1 MRYATGRL
9 VLLAICVVLV
19 AAWTKEDHEIFR
31 LRDEIKAYEGPDV
44 TFYDFL
50 GVKSNANQE
59 DIVKAYR
66 QKSKLLHP
74 DKVKRALIDKRSK
87 ASGVKGKGEK
97 AGAHA
102 SQGPSQRELAAALKE
117 AHERTSRLN
126 TAAVILRG
134 PMRERYD
141 HFLKNGFP
149 KWKGTGYYYSRFRPG
164 LGSVLVGLFIV
175 VGGVAHYIALI
186 LSWKR
191 QREFIDRYIRH
202 ARKAAWGDE
211 LGIQGIPG
219 IDSTGPTPLPDADDQ
234 GAAAMNR
241 RQKRMMER
249 ESRKKGGKGTAKPS
263 NSGTSTPSNEPTGAT
278 GPRRRVVAE
287 NGKVLIVDR
296 VGNVFLEEET
306 EDGGHAEF
314 LLDIDEIRRPTMRDT
329 VLFRLPSWL
338 HRKTI
343 GSMFQQPASDAGGDP
358 ADESPPEPMTES
370 YEILEAP
377 SEDANTTAT
386 SNGQSTKKRSKRSPK

>member
-1 MRYATGRL
+1 MRYTVQL
-9 VLLAICVVLV
+9 VLVAVCAVLV

-31 LRDEIKAYEGPDV
+31 LRDEITAYEGPDV
-44 TFYDFL
+44 TFYDLL
-50 GVKSNANQE
+50 GVKSDANQE

-74 DKVKRALIDKRSK
+74 DKVKRALIAKRSK
-87 ASGVKGKGEK
+87 ASKGKGK
-97 AGAHA
+97 GKKTGAH
-102 SQGPSQRELAAALKE
+102 PSQRELAAALKE
-117 AHERTSRLN
+117 AHERTSHIN
-126 TAAVILRG
+126 IVATILRG

-164 LGSVLVGLFIV
+164 LGSVLLGLFIMI
-175 VGGVAHYIALI
+175 GGAAHYVALI

-219 IDSTGPTPLPDADDQ
+219 LDSTSLTGPTPLPDADDQ

-241 RQKRMMER
+241 RQKRMMDR
-249 ESRKKGGKGTAKPS
+249 EGRKKGSKGPAKIS
-263 NSGTSTPSNEPTGAT
+263 NSGTSTPSNETTGVA
-278 GPRRRVVAE
+278 GPRRRVIAE

-306 EDGGHAEF
+306 EDGGHEEF
-314 LLDIDEIRRPTMRDT
+314 LLDIDEIHRPTIRDT
-329 VLFRLPSWL
+329 VLFRLPSWF
-338 HRKTI
+338 HRKTVGRI
-343 GSMFQQPASDAGGDP
+343 LQRSGSDAVVDP
-358 ADESPPEPMTES
+358 AKESPESMTDS
-370 YEILEAP
+370 FEILEAP
-377 SEDANTTAT
+377 SEDATI
-386 SNGQSTKKRSKRSPK
+386 SNGKSARKRSKRTQK